1 MPWLH
6 LAVHQKVHMTH
17 MILAFSK
24 YVSVVREQRNLSQ
37 ADLSRLIGKSPSYI
51 SQLERGKIEQLGLD
65 TFCDIMVQL
74 EVHPGDWLHAY
85 YSMDSEA
92 PGGVQ

>member
-1 MPWLH
+1 MH
-6 LAVHQKVHMTH
+6 HQQLAVPSGSRMTH

-24 YVSVVREQRNLSQ
+24 YVAVVREQRNLSQ

-65 TFCDIMVQL
+65 TFCDIAVQL
-74 EVHPGDWLHAY
+74 EIHPGDWLHAY
-85 YSMDSEA
+85 FSMGSDA

>member
-1 MPWLH
+1 
-6 LAVHQKVHMTH
+6 MTH

-24 YVSVVREQRNLSQ
+24 YVAVVRDQRNLSQ

-65 TFCDIMVQL
+65 TFCDIMVTLQ
-74 EVHPGDWLHAY
+74 VHPGDWLHAY
-85 YSMDSEA
+85 YALGQESE
-92 PGGVQ
+92 GGLQ